1 MNGYESGTNRRGVSS
16 PDIRALLAASFD
28 DEQEPASAML
38 ARAMIYAQDADRKL
52 SEARSVKVEAERFR
66 AEMQRNTVDQ
76 TEALCRQMREE
87 AEHENATAR
96 ELREESEA
104 VWESARAELERAT
117 TLKEESEELRIHAL
131 ADAEEYRRAAVAE
144 SEREA
149 IHIRDEA
156 RTQVNAELALRQ
168 EQVDEEIRS
177 ALASIEKMQAAAQTE
192 LEAQQL
198 YTEAL
203 RFRAASPDFEDESPA
218 PAPSTRPA
226 RRTTPRKPRR
236 T

>member
-1 MNGYESGTNRRGVSS
+1 MNGYETGTTGRGISA

-38 ARAMIYAQDADRKL
+38 ARAMIYAQDADKKL
-52 SEARSVKVEAERFR
+52 SEARSVKVEAEKFR

-87 AEHENATAR
+87 ADRESATAH
-96 ELREESEA
+96 EVREESEA
-104 VWESARAELERAT
+104 VWESARAELGRAT
-117 TLKEESEELRIHAL
+117 TLREESEQIRINAL

-149 IHIRDEA
+149 IHIKDEA

-168 EQVDEEIRS
+168 EHVDEEIRS
-177 ALASIEKMQAAAQTE
+177 ALASIEKMQVAAQTE

-203 RFRAASPDFEDESPA
+203 RFRAASPDWAEETPA
-218 PAPSTRPA
+218 PTPAARPK

>member
-1 MNGYESGTNRRGVSS
+1 MNGYENGSSGRGVSA

-52 SEARSVKVEAERFR
+52 SEARSVKTEAERFR

-76 TEALCRQMREE
+76 TEALCRQMRDE
-87 AEHENATAR
+87 AEHDSAAAH

-104 VWESARAELERAT
+104 IWESARAELERAT
-117 TLKEESEELRIHAL
+117 VLKEESEQLRIQAL

-149 IHIRDEA
+149 INIKDEA
-156 RTQVNAELALRQ
+156 RTQVNAELALKQ

-177 ALASIEKMQAAAQTE
+177 ALASIEKMQTAAQTE

-203 RFRAASPDFEDESPA
+203 RFRAASPDWEDEAPVTPTPPA
-218 PAPSTRPA
+218 K
-226 RRTTPRKPRR
+226 RRSTPRKPRR
-236 T
+236 TS